1 MAVTETVPG
10 GNVGGPGREE
20 RDGVSRARRS
30 LRGRWRLLS
39 RRVAAYMP
47 QGLYGRSLIIIIAP
61 MILLQTIVAAVFMER
76 HWQQVTDRLSN
87 TLVQKLAAVVE
98 IVETYPQD
106 PGYET
111 VRRLA
116 RETMDLNV
124 EVLRNET
131 LPPPA
136 PKPFFSILD
145 RALSERITSRID
157 RPFWIDTVGRSKMLE
172 IRIKLGDD
180 VLRAFAPRSSAYAS
194 NTHIFMAWMV
204 GAALVLILI
213 AILFLRNQIKPIQRL
228 ADEAERFGK
237 GRPVDESYH
246 PRGAREVRQAG
257 QSFNEMRAR
266 IARQIEQRTAM
277 LAGVSHDLK
286 TVLTRFRLQLALV
299 PPSPE
304 TEALEQDVDDMQ
316 RMLEG
321 YLDFARG
328 DGEEHAGD
336 LDLVDLMTK
345 FEVEA
350 ALKGKTFTFTIDGD
364 PMVQVRPAAFERMVS
379 NLVANGFR
387 YGNTVSVFVHR
398 DAEWLTLAVEDDGP
412 GIPPGARE
420 DVFRPFFRLDEARN
434 MDESGNG
441 LGLSIARDIARS
453 HGGEVTLGEAG
464 LGGLKATVRVPV

>member
-1 MAVTETVPG
+1 MAVTQTVAGEAG
-10 GNVGGPGREE
+10 GLTRRPPTR
-20 RDGVSRARRS
+20 RRRS
-30 LRGRWRLLS
+30 LRSRWRLLA
-39 RRVAAYMP
+39 RKVANLMP
-47 QGLYGRSLIIIIAP
+47 QGLYGRSLIIIVAP
-61 MILLQTIVAAVFMER
+61 MILLQTIVATVFMER
-76 HWQQVTDRLSN
+76 HWQQVTDRLSG

-106 PGYET
+106 PNNET
-111 VRRLA
+111 VRQLA
-116 RETMDLNV
+116 RRTMDLNV

-145 RALSERITSRID
+145 RALSRRITQRID
-157 RPFWIDTVGRSKMLE
+157 KPFWIDTVGRSKMLE

-237 GRPVDESYH
+237 GRPVDETYH
-246 PRGAREVRQAG
+246 PRGAREVRKAG

-304 TEALEQDVDDMQ
+304 TEAMEADVNDMQ
-316 RMLEG
+316 RMLEA

-336 LDLVDLMTK
+336 LDLAEMMTK
-345 FEVEA
+345 FEIEA
-350 ALKGKTFTFTIDGD
+350 ALKNKTFEHTIDGD
-364 PMVQVRPAAFERMVS
+364 PVVQVRPAAFERMIA

-387 YGNTVSVFVHR
+387 YGETVAVRVRRNT
-398 DAEWLTLAVEDDGP
+398 EWLTVTVEDDGP
-412 GIPPGARE
+412 GIPKEARE

-453 HGGEVTLGEAG
+453 HGGDVTLGDAAA
-464 LGGLKATVRVPV
+464 GGLRATVRVPV